1 MKSSCVDGQINDN
14 PTKDSPKLAV
24 NKKIKSQL
32 AIPHSKDDNYKCK
45 EIKIRE
51 KPSSGQSGSGNAP
64 YVWVIKGVKIKKELN
79 KMKSNIEDNDKN
91 SQNVLCID
99 MKKSKFK
106 SSLALPTSMD
116 VTLPSSFVRQQV
128 GRDNLSS
135 KQTSKLFLDNSFTK
149 DSSKQKRH
157 GWVKVKSTCAMQ
169 PKNVSSKKKQFMKQS
184 SMMPNIDIE
193 DKEVFNDIMV
203 DLEEIEEVDKH
214 HENYVSFLN

>member
-1 MKSSCVDGQINDN
+1 MKIENPQSLGKVRFKSELLTIKLRDLQRSNLQIRKKKEFSKMKSSCVDGQINDN
-14 PTKDSPKLAV
+14 PTKDSPKLTV

-116 VTLPSSFVRQQV
+116 VTLPSSFVR
-128 GRDNLSS
+128 
-135 KQTSKLFLDNSFTK
+135 
-149 DSSKQKRH
+149 
-157 GWVKVKSTCAMQ
+157 
-169 PKNVSSKKKQFMKQS
+169 
-184 SMMPNIDIE
+184 
-193 DKEVFNDIMV
+193 
-203 DLEEIEEVDKH
+203 
-214 HENYVSFLN
+214 